1 MTAQSAK
8 LDMRKIRLLAAAKE
22 LADLLY
28 KWNVIDEYDLVIQ
41 DGRNGGTPY
50 HHVKEALVAAL
61 KQLGTSNKRGVYEG
75 LTSGMDPQ
83 EAQYNAIDY
92 EHRYDE
98 ICPEDT
104 EREKKSMGEISK
116 Y

>member
-1 MTAQSAK
+1 MKAQDEK
-8 LDMRKIRLLAAAKE
+8 LDMRQIHLLAAAKE

-50 HHVKEALVAAL
+50 HHVNEALVGVL
-61 KQLGTSNKRGVYEG
+61 KKLGTENKEGFYDG

-83 EAQYNAIDY
+83 EALDNAIEY
-92 EHRYDE
+92 ERRYDDE
-98 ICPEDT
+98 I
-104 EREKKSMGEISK
+104 
-116 Y
+116 